1 MVNAQMGSFILQGI
15 GCFSSNCN
23 WNTPS
28 SLGFSVSWRPS
39 FAVAVNARR
48 TNCITVNTLLREESN
63 GRSADNGLL
72 DKELEFKPSFGEYL
86 KTMES
91 VRTGRGK
98 NQLRTLNRS
107 KSSSRR
113 GKGVLRMPSLERDEE
128 NVNLGDFKGHPYQEK
143 KSKFGK
149 QDELYKNSGGR
160 SARGLVQDEL
170 DLGWENDDE
179 NSSEILEGKGSSKS
193 QRDDKLKGRA
203 FKADSSGLGSKGMRK
218 RHEMNGA
225 QVEKVGDEKI
235 GIKKGEFNK
244 SRKGFLEK
252 GGNDILEIE
261 RAAFKNFEAFNDI
274 TVKKPVSKMEMEE
287 RIQKLAKLLN
297 GADIDMPEWMFSKM
311 MRSAKIR
318 FTDHSILRVIQILGK
333 LGNWRRAL
341 QVLEW
346 LQLHERFKSHKLRYI
361 YTAALDVLGKARR
374 PVEALNVFY
383 AMLQQM
389 SSYPD
394 LVAYHCIAV
403 TLGQAGHMKEL
414 FDVIDCMRSPPRK
427 KFKTGALEK
436 WDPRLEPDIIVYNA
450 VLNACVRRKQWEG
463 AFWVL
468 QQLKQQSQKPSITT
482 YGLVMEVMFVCG
494 KYNLVHEFFWKVQKS
509 SIPNA
514 LTYKVL
520 VNTLWREGKT
530 DEAVLA
536 VQDMEK
542 RGVVGSAAL
551 YYDLARCL
559 CSAGRCQEALMQIEK
574 ICKVANKPLV
584 VTYTGLIQA
593 CLDSGNIQNAAF
605 IFNQMHEFCSPNL
618 ITCNVMLKAYL
629 EHRMFE
635 EAKELFGKMLGDG
648 NRISSKSDYNDRVLP
663 DIYTFN
669 TMIDACDAEKRW
681 HDLEYVYERMLR
693 HGFHFNAKR
702 HLRIILDASR
712 AGKEELL
719 ETTWKRLAGEG
730 RVPPPLIKERFCM
743 KLEKGDCAAAV
754 SSITGHP
761 MKELQEPFSKRA
773 WLNLFTEN
781 AGRFQT
787 ESLVELM
794 HEASVLIARADM
806 PNPVLQNLLAS
817 CKEFLRTHM
826 TVSSVSSD
834 SSRTETATAIQSEVA
849 LKS

>member
-1 MVNAQMGSFILQGI
+1 MVNAPMGSFILQGI

-203 FKADSSGLGSKGMRK
+203 YKADSSGLGSKGMRK

-559 CSAGRCQEALMQIEK
+559 CTAGRCQEALMQIEK

>member
-1 MVNAQMGSFILQGI
+1 MVNAPMGSFILQGI

-98 NQLRTLNRS
+98 NQSRNLNRS

-669 TMIDACDAEKRW
+669 TMIDACNAEKRW

-754 SSITGHP
+754 SSITGHH

-826 TVSSVSSD
+826 TVSSVSSE

-849 LKS
+849 LKN

>member
-98 NQLRTLNRS
+98 NQSRNLNRS

-287 RIQKLAKLLN
+287 RIQKLAK
-297 GADIDMPEWMFSKM
+297 F
-311 MRSAKIR
+311 
-318 FTDHSILRVIQILGK
+318 
-333 LGNWRRAL
+333 
-341 QVLEW
+341 
-346 LQLHERFKSHKLRYI
+346 
-361 YTAALDVLGKARR
+361 
-374 PVEALNVFY
+374 
-383 AMLQQM
+383 
-389 SSYPD
+389 
-394 LVAYHCIAV
+394 
-403 TLGQAGHMKEL
+403 L
-414 FDVIDCMRSPPRK
+414 F
-427 KFKTGALEK
+427 
-436 WDPRLEPDIIVYNA
+436 
-450 VLNACVRRKQWEG
+450 
-463 AFWVL
+463 
-468 QQLKQQSQKPSITT
+468 
-482 YGLVMEVMFVCG
+482 
-494 KYNLVHEFFWKVQKS
+494 
-509 SIPNA
+509 
-514 LTYKVL
+514 
-520 VNTLWREGKT
+520 
-530 DEAVLA
+530 
-536 VQDMEK
+536 
-542 RGVVGSAAL
+542 
-551 YYDLARCL
+551 
-559 CSAGRCQEALMQIEK
+559 
-574 ICKVANKPLV
+574 
-584 VTYTGLIQA
+584 
-593 CLDSGNIQNAAF
+593 
-605 IFNQMHEFCSPNL
+605 
-618 ITCNVMLKAYL
+618 
-629 EHRMFE
+629 
-635 EAKELFGKMLGDG
+635 
-648 NRISSKSDYNDRVLP
+648 
-663 DIYTFN
+663 
-669 TMIDACDAEKRW
+669 
-681 HDLEYVYERMLR
+681 
-693 HGFHFNAKR
+693 
-702 HLRIILDASR
+702 
-712 AGKEELL
+712 
-719 ETTWKRLAGEG
+719 
-730 RVPPPLIKERFCM
+730 
-743 KLEKGDCAAAV
+743 
-754 SSITGHP
+754 
-761 MKELQEPFSKRA
+761 
-773 WLNLFTEN
+773 
-781 AGRFQT
+781 
-787 ESLVELM
+787 
-794 HEASVLIARADM
+794 
-806 PNPVLQNLLAS
+806 
-817 CKEFLRTHM
+817 
-826 TVSSVSSD
+826 
-834 SSRTETATAIQSEVA
+834 
-849 LKS
+849 